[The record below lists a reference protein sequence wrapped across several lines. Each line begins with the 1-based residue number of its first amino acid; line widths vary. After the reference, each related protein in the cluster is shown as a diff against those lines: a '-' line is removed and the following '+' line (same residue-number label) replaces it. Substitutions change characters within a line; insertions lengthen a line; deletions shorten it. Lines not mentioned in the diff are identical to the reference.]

1 MTLNLDETKCNA
13 CEIRAER
20 LSVIAH
26 DLNFLLGKKSELADR
41 LISLRNRLASIQIE
55 QELLIAAR
63 ELFQKVSTLV
73 RYRISDRFA
82 ELATEALRFIFQR
95 DDLKFVVNLDIK
107 GNLPVASFSVV
118 VDGHEVDP
126 REALGGS
133 IYEIIG
139 VCLRLICLEVFNL
152 RGPLILDEPL
162 RSVDEV
168 NLRRGLE
175 FILQYCKSTGRQ
187 LFIVTHNN
195 QIAGSA
201 DKLFEVVQEGGV
213 SSVRERASDSI

>member
-1 MTLNLDETKCNA
+1 MTSNLDEIKCVA

-20 LSVIAH
+20 LSVVER
-26 DLNFLLGKKSELADR
+26 DVNFLLGQRSELASR
-41 LISLRNRLASIQIE
+41 LITLRNKLASLQIE
-55 QELLIAAR
+55 QELLVAAR
-63 ELFQKVSTLV
+63 ELFQKVSMLV
-73 RYRISDRFA
+73 RYKISDRFA
-82 ELATEALRFIFQR
+82 ELATEALRFIFQC
-95 DDLKFVVNLDIK
+95 DDLEFIVNLDVK
-107 GNLPVASFSVV
+107 GNLPVAAFSVM

-139 VCLRLICLEVFNL
+139 VCLRLICLEVFKL
-152 RGPLILDEPL
+152 QGPLILDEPL

-168 NLRRGLE
+168 NLRRGLA

-195 QIAGSA
+195 QIASSA

-213 SSVRERASDSI
+213 SSVRERALNSV

>member
-1 MTLNLDETKCNA
+1 MLNLSEMKCTA

-20 LSVIAH
+20 LSIAEG
-26 DLNFLLGKKSELADR
+26 DVNYLLGQRSELADR
-41 LISLRNRLASIQIE
+41 LITLRDKLASIQIE

-63 ELFQKVSTLV
+63 ELFQKVSMLV
-73 RYRISDRFA
+73 RYKISDRFA

-95 DDLKFVVNLDIK
+95 DDLKFIVNLDVK
-107 GNLPVASFSVV
+107 GNLPVAAFFVE

-139 VCLRLICLEVFNL
+139 VCLRLICLEVFKL

-168 NLRRGLE
+168 NLQRGLA
-175 FILQYCKSTGRQ
+175 FILQYCRSTGRQ

-195 QIAGSA
+195 QIARGA
-201 DKLFEVVQEGGV
+201 DRLFEVIQEDGV
-213 SSVRERASDSI
+213 SFVREREPNSI

>member
-1 MTLNLDETKCNA
+1 MTLNLDEIKCNA

-20 LSVIAH
+20 LSVA
-26 DLNFLLGKKSELADR
+26 DSDVTFLLGQRSELAER
-41 LISLRNRLASIQIE
+41 LIDLRNRFASLQIE
-55 QELLIAAR
+55 HDLLIAAR
-63 ELFQKVSTLV
+63 ELFQKVSMLV
-73 RYRISDRFA
+73 RYKISDRFA

-95 DDLKFVVNLDIK
+95 DDLKFIVNLDVK
-107 GNLPVASFSVV
+107 GNLPVAAFSIV

-139 VCLRLICLEVFNL
+139 VCLRLICLEVFKL
-152 RGPLILDEPL
+152 QGPLILDEPL

-175 FILQYCKSTGRQ
+175 FILQYCKSTRRQ
-187 LFIVTHNN
+187 VFIVTHNN

-201 DKLFEVVQEGGV
+201 DKLFEVVQEAGV

>member
-1 MTLNLDETKCNA
+1 VVLNLDETKCNA
-13 CEIRAER
+13 CEFRAER
-20 LSVIAH
+20 LSVI
-26 DLNFLLGKKSELADR
+26 DSDITFLLGQKSQLTDR
-41 LISLRNRLASIQIE
+41 LISLRNRLAALQIE
-55 QELLIAAR
+55 QELLVAAR
-63 ELFQKVSTLV
+63 ELFQKVSMLV
-73 RYRISDRFA
+73 RYKISDRFA
-82 ELATEALRFIFQR
+82 ELATEALKFIFQR
-95 DDLKFVVNLDIK
+95 DDLKFIVNLDVK
-107 GNLPVASFSVV
+107 GNLPVAAFSVM

-139 VCLRLICLEVFNL
+139 ICLRLICLEVFKL
-152 RGPLILDEPL
+152 QGPLILDEPL

-213 SSVRERASDSI
+213 SSVRERALNSV

>member
-1 MTLNLDETKCNA
+1 VTLNFDETGCSA
-13 CEIRAER
+13 CDIRVKR
-20 LSVIAH
+20 LSAVEN
-26 DLNFLLGKKSELADR
+26 DVNFFLGRRSELAYR
-41 LISLRNRLASIQIE
+41 LIGLRNRLASLQIE

-63 ELFQKVSTLV
+63 ELFQKVSMLV
-73 RYRISDRFA
+73 RYKISDRFA
-82 ELATEALRFIFQR
+82 ELATEALKFIFQR
-95 DDLKFVVNLDIK
+95 DDLKFIVNLDVK
-107 GNLPVASFSVV
+107 GNLPVAAFSVQ

-126 REALGGS
+126 KEALGGA

-139 VCLRLICLEVFNL
+139 VCLRLICLEVFKL
-152 RGPLILDEPL
+152 QGPLILDEPL

-168 NLRRGLE
+168 NLRRSLE
-175 FILQYCKSTGRQ
+175 FILQYCRSTERQ

-195 QIAGSA
+195 QIASSA